1 MVNQLEIKTH
11 PIYSDYGA
19 DIEGN
24 IYSFKLNKLREIS
37 KVTHGRGYHQFGI
50 WITKEHKQKMY
61 LVHRFCYE
69 CFNGIIPT
77 GLQINH
83 IDLDKQNNHLD
94 NLEVVDQWMNMQH
107 GIDNGIQYGAANPNH
122 PLFYR

>member
-1 MVNQLEIKTH
+1 MANQLEIKTH

-24 IYSFKLNKLREIS
+24 IYSFKSNKIKEIS

-50 WITKEHKQKMY
+50 WLSIEHKQKMY

-69 CFNGIIPT
+69 CFNGIIP
-77 GLQINH
+77 
-83 IDLDKQNNHLD
+83 
-94 NLEVVDQWMNMQH
+94 
-107 GIDNGIQYGAANPNH
+107 H
-122 PLFYR
+122 PSN